1 MTADEAIG
9 GMRHDVDE
17 RMADRRQA
25 PPREPRAVMTG
36 PVVQRREDDIQR
48 LEDLV
53 LEVQAAV
60 RHDVHFDPVQDGQGG
75 EAFADAVDL
84 VTLPLERVDGDCS

>member
-1 MTADEAIG
+1 
-9 GMRHDVDE
+9 
-17 RMADRRQA
+17 
-25 PPREPRAVMTG
+25 MTG

-75 EAFADAVDL
+75 EAFADAGDL